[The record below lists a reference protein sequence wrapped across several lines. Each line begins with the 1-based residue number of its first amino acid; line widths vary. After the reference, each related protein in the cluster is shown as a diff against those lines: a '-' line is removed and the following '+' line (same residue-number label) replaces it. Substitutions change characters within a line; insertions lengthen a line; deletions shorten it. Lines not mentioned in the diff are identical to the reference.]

1 MLAGVHN
8 QMGNYVVAR
17 SHAWQAVEH
26 HDPERDAAEVWKFT
40 HDLGV
45 AAKSHLAIALWHHGQ
60 VAASLA
66 LESEVLE
73 RAISIQHNNSVGYA
87 LFFCGAVSA
96 YRRRDIRALAEMA
109 ARLKAHG
116 QRFSMPFFDI
126 QGTVFVA
133 RAQIASGGAMEGV
146 EAVRGAIRAA
156 ERTSQGAFLP
166 EWLGIMA
173 EGLAESGRWDE
184 ALQTLDDAIA
194 LAERTDERGFSA
206 ELWRLRAGVEAKLD
220 PGENGTGSEAA
231 LRRAMEIARTQ
242 GSIMF
247 ELRAADD
254 LTRLLAGSGRAT
266 EARHVLEELIR
277 RASALPVDDE
287 VLAETIARLECL
299 DG

>member
-1 MLAGVHN
+1 
-8 QMGNYVVAR
+8 
-17 SHAWQAVEH
+17 
-26 HDPERDAAEVWKFT
+26 
-40 HDLGV
+40 
-45 AAKSHLAIALWHHGQ
+45 
-60 VAASLA
+60 
-66 LESEVLE
+66 
-73 RAISIQHNNSVGYA
+73 
-87 LFFCGAVSA
+87 
-96 YRRRDIRALAEMA
+96 
-109 ARLKAHG
+109 
-116 QRFSMPFFDI
+116 
-126 QGTVFVA
+126 
-133 RAQIASGGAMEGV
+133 V

-156 ERTSQGAFLP
+156 ERTGQRAFLP

-173 EGLAESGRWDE
+173 EGLAESGRWDD

-220 PGENGTGSEAA
+220 PGANSTGSEAA

-254 LTRLLAGSGRAT
+254 LTRLLAGSGRAN
-266 EARHVLEELIR
+266 EASHLLEELIR

-287 VLAETIARLECL
+287 VLAGTIARLRSL